1 MAVYHQTR
9 ATIQGQN
16 HQPPLDQTHWTPP
29 TTHVPPQDIPQD
41 PRWYDQNVPPQ
52 DIPQDPRWYDP
63 NAPQEDTFQDPRWYD
78 PNAPQDTPPLSTPPG
93 APIHDEAWAYGV
105 LHVHP
110 TATRK
115 QIDRAYWFIAATW
128 NPDSTQTPEERTEK
142 EDRLRELNEAIAI
155 LRKAKP
161 DTP

>member
-41 PRWYDQNVPPQ
+41 PRWYD
-52 DIPQDPRWYDP
+52 
-63 NAPQEDTFQDPRWYD
+63 

-110 TATRK
+110 TATRE
-115 QIDRAYWFIAATW
+115 QIENAFRAFVVIWH
-128 NPDSTQTPEERTEK
+128 PDTAQSLEERAEK
-142 EDRLRELNEAIAI
+142 ETHMKELNEAIAI

-161 DTP
+161 NTP